1 MRTHSLQVTGKTKV
15 EYFFDPTLALPP
27 DHSGDNNF
35 ETPAKSSTIP
45 RSTPAAATSSILR
58 LRSIG
63 SDEIDDSVLFASRHL
78 FMPCTIVKDIESTT
92 TDDDE
97 DNTTTNNKCG
107 TNLALVKTS
116 DGQLHKIRN
125 RHLLIPLTSPE
136 DYIGVPDV
144 LHLPNVTEA
153 SLLHALRIR
162 YNRDEIYTSAGPILI
177 SVNPYKTITLKPGGE
192 DLYSEERMMLYRNSS
207 LDCLTSM
214 SSSSVAMGAGSTT
227 SHGLPCHLFQVADRA
242 YNSLLS
248 SVITNEL
255 EPHMI
260 EEDPLI
266 MMEKDHEQKRKAHI
280 VRNQSIII
288 SGESGAGKTEAT
300 KKIMQYLARVTKD
313 KASSSTSSG
322 GGGGD
327 KSFKGGA
334 TSTAATAGNGSS
346 KIVSSSLE
354 DRVLSS
360 NPLLESFGNARTLK
374 NDNSSRF
381 GKFIKISFNTNT
393 GSIVGASISNYLLEK
408 TRITTQIEG
417 ERNYHI
423 FYQIFSGAED
433 AMLTKFQLDK
443 GIAAFRY
450 LGNRATLKSRRDAS
464 AFEETM
470 ACLDQIGLTENEKS
484 GVLGII
490 AAVLHIGNIE
500 FEVVKNEDGHSG
512 GDKAQMTESGAES
525 LKIACALL
533 DLDEANV
540 SEAMLTKLLN
550 VGGKTIHKPQDVGQ
564 ASDKRDAFAKLV
576 YSSLFVWLV
585 NRINATLASEDA
597 LLASTHDSAAE
608 DSMFSPVRSPYKPP
622 VPTGFIGVLDI
633 YGFENFDN
641 NGFEQLLIN
650 YANEKLQRHF
660 NRHVFE
666 VEQSLYT
673 SEGVDWTY
681 ITFNDNRPCLELIEG
696 GGGNVGILSTL
707 DDCGGM
713 GTAAERDI
721 NFLAQL
727 HQKFGAGKGSSTSM
741 ESHSTSKKKKKKNSK
756 SPVKDLLQHP
766 NFITPKF
773 GQDRDFI
780 VVHYAG
786 EVRYSVPGFVEKNV
800 ETLSN
805 ELKDLGST
813 SSNSFT
819 HGIFEVSGPS
829 PSADTTAAATPARRS
844 AIRGV
849 SVASQFRTSLQMLV
863 MDLECTQPHYVRCIK
878 PNTSKAYSVFDSGEV
893 LRQLRYSGMM
903 ETIRIRREGY
913 SLREEH
919 ESFHRRF
926 HLLLSTEEANKGE
939 GIRHLVKILSKRLS
953 LTDAE
958 WQIGHTKIF
967 VKRDLASKLEVLAH
981 LRVRA
986 ASRVVGKFGRK
997 VAHERSGRLLTAWGR
1012 FRMFL
1017 IHQHRKNAA
1026 SIKISSTYRMHKTK
1040 TIYQNTLQHVVRL
1053 QCLSR
1058 RVAACERV
1066 RMLRDPY
1073 LDLSFKEL
1081 DDLHKAELIRLE
1093 KAVSAKD
1100 FKAAADIEKQL

>member
-1 MRTHSLQVTGKTKV
+1 MTGKAKV

-27 DHSGDNNF
+27 DHGSDSY
-35 ETPAKSSTIP
+35 ETPAKSTIP
-45 RSTPAAATSSILR
+45 RTPAAATNSILR
-58 LRSIG
+58 LRSQG
-63 SDEIDDSVLFASRHL
+63 SGEVDDSVLFASRHL
-78 FMPCTIVKDIESTT
+78 FMPCTIVKDIES
-92 TDDDE
+92 DDNDDE
-97 DNTTTNNKCG
+97 GNNNNNSNKHG
-107 TNLALVKTS
+107 NHLALVKTS

-125 RHLLIPLTSPE
+125 RNLLIPLTSPE

-192 DLYSEERMMLYRNSS
+192 DLYSEERMMLYRNSTS
-207 LDCLTSM
+207 DCLASISAVSAV
-214 SSSSVAMGAGSTT
+214 SSSNV
-227 SHGLPCHLFQVADRA
+227 LPCHLFQVADRA
-242 YNSLLS
+242 YNSLLA
-248 SVITNEL
+248 SVITNEM

-266 MMEKDHEQKRKAHI
+266 MMEKDHEQKRKNHI

-313 KASSSTSSG
+313 KLS
-322 GGGGD
+322 
-327 KSFKGGA
+327 KGGIA
-334 TSTAATAGNGSS
+334 TTSTTASTVGSGS
-346 KIVSSSLE
+346 KVVSSLE

-433 AMLTKFQLDK
+433 AMLEKFQLNK
-443 GIAAFRY
+443 GIGAFRY
-450 LGNRATLKSRRDAS
+450 LGNRSTLKSRRDAA

-470 ACLDQIGLTENEKS
+470 ACLDQIGLTESEKS
-484 GVLGII
+484 GVLGVIS
-490 AAVLHIGNIE
+490 AVLHIGNIE
-500 FEVVKNEDGHSG
+500 FEVVKNDDGHSG

-525 LKIACALL
+525 LKIACTLL
-533 DLDEANV
+533 DLDKTNV

-576 YSSLFVWLV
+576 YSSLFIWLV

-597 LLASTHDSAAE
+597 LLSSTMDSTAE
-608 DSMFSPVRSPYKPP
+608 DNNMFSPVHSPYRPP

-696 GGGNVGILSTL
+696 GSGNVGILSTL

-727 HQKFGAGKGSSTSM
+727 HQKFGALRGSLAHT
-741 ESHSTSKKKKKKNSK
+741 ESSSTSKKKKKKNAK
-756 SPVKDLLQHP
+756 SPIKDLLQHQ

-813 SSNSFT
+813 SSNPFT

-829 PSADTTAAATPARRS
+829 PAVDASVATPARRS

-863 MDLECTQPHYVRCIK
+863 MDLECTQP
-878 PNTSKAYSVFDSGEV
+878 
-893 LRQLRYSGMM
+893 Q
-903 ETIRIRREGY
+903 
-913 SLREEH
+913 
-919 ESFHRRF
+919 
-926 HLLLSTEEANKGE
+926 
-939 GIRHLVKILSKRLS
+939 
-953 LTDAE
+953 
-958 WQIGHTKIF
+958 
-967 VKRDLASKLEVLAH
+967 
-981 LRVRA
+981 
-986 ASRVVGKFGRK
+986 
-997 VAHERSGRLLTAWGR
+997 
-1012 FRMFL
+1012 
-1017 IHQHRKNAA
+1017 
-1026 SIKISSTYRMHKTK
+1026 
-1040 TIYQNTLQHVVRL
+1040 
-1053 QCLSR
+1053 
-1058 RVAACERV
+1058 
-1066 RMLRDPY
+1066 
-1073 LDLSFKEL
+1073 
-1081 DDLHKAELIRLE
+1081 
-1093 KAVSAKD
+1093 
-1100 FKAAADIEKQL
+1100 